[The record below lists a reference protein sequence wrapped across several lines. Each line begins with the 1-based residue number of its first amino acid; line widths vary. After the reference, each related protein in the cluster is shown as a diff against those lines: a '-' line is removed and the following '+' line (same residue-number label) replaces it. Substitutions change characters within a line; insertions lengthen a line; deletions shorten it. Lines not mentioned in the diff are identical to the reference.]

1 MCGTSLYY
9 TTHYELLM
17 HPLKTNLA
25 GMSRVKGARS
35 HVKGLIK
42 QHGPQNPSTSSC
54 YSIHNAWPAIKDHHS
69 WEGQTRSST
78 PVIPGHESSNLYFR
92 LCVVRAKPPRRPWPA
107 IKDSFL
113 SVFFLIWVLST
124 SSIFHA
130 VSSSAFCVTALTF
143 ARTLPNLDPRCF
155 ILQTESRAFTM
166 HYPAKYCS
174 PGISI
179 WS

>member
-1 MCGTSLYY
+1 MCETSLYY

-17 HPLKTNLA
+17 HPLKTNLT
-25 GMSRVKGARS
+25 GRPRVKGARS

-78 PVIPGHESSNLYFR
+78 PVIPGHETSHLYFR
-92 LCVVRAKPPRRPWPA
+92 LCVVRAKPPHRPWPA

-130 VSSSAFCVTALTF
+130 VSSSAFCVTALMF
-143 ARTLPNLDPRCF
+143 ARTFPNLDPRCF
-155 ILQTESRAFTM
+155 FLFFFYRQRAVHSQCIT
-166 HYPAKYCS
+166 P
-174 PGISI
+174 PNTVL
-179 WS
+179 